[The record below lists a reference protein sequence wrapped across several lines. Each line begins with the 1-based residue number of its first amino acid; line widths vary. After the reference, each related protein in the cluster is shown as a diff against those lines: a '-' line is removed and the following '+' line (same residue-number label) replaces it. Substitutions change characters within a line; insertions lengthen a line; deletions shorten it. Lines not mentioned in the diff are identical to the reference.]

1 MGLDQFA
8 YIEMCSSEKM
18 YNLIETLGAINMKIM
33 DQQEDITLINNSL
46 TNQQEMM
53 YWRKHP
59 NLQGWME
66 RLYIRKMKEQ
76 GTPVDKDF
84 EFNCVDLYL
93 TLEDLDALE
102 KDVTDNNLNN
112 GGDDTTGFF
121 FGEPCDEHYKQ
132 ADLLFC
138 RAGREV
144 LKAGFPLIYYS
155 WW

>member
-8 YIEMCSSEKM
+8 YVELCSGEKIDR
-18 YNLIETLGAINMKIM
+18 LIETLGDINIKLIEQ
-33 DQQEDITLINNSL
+33 DEDTILVNNSISNRHEL
-46 TNQQEMM
+46 M

-66 RLYIRKMKEQ
+66 RLYIRKMEEQ

-84 EFNCVDLYL
+84 EFNCIDLYL
-93 TLEDLDALE
+93 TLEDLDELE
-102 KDVTDNNLNN
+102 KDLMNNKLN
-112 GGDDTTGFF
+112 GGGEDTTGFF
-121 FGEPCDEHYKQ
+121 FGERCDEHYKN

-138 RAGREV
+138 KAGREV
-144 LKAGFPLIYYS
+144 LKAGWPLIYYS